1 MSCILRTIEPFATLF
16 AGFKDAGRFESMQNV
31 CGSAILSP
39 TDSLALILCVLLYYY
54 HTSAKKEDMCNS
66 VTWNAKG
73 GGG

>member
-1 MSCILRTIEPFATLF
+1 
-16 AGFKDAGRFESMQNV
+16 MQNV

-73 GGG
+73 GEVEGGGGCAKQNVILCCL